1 MRGRANILNMQR
13 PRLLSVAE
21 AAGVLEASEA
31 YVRRLLLR
39 QRLYG
44 IKVGVVWAIFP
55 DDLEA
60 FKRMRRPPGRPRKV
74 DVNLFDQASAAYI
87 TSERS
92 GAGTGRFLRQRQPLR
107 VKKKRGRR
115 AS

>member
-1 MRGRANILNMQR
+1 MTR

-21 AAGVLEASEA
+21 AATELKASEA

-55 DDLEA
+55 NDLEA
-60 FKRMRRPPGRPRKV
+60 FKRTRRPPGRPPKLVVRPGDRGSRVGIARERK
-74 DVNLFDQASAAYI
+74 
-87 TSERS
+87 R
-92 GAGTGRFLRQRQPLR
+92 AGTGPLLR
-107 VKKKRGRR
+107 KRGRND
-115 AS
+115 S